1 MSVFNPSDVGGIGAV
16 TVLVV
21 AVDGVEFLKL
31 GNVVAVIGVQVSVL
45 SSVDI
50 AVTSSVVALVTAV
63 NIIEFM
69 RLVVVLGSMLASAE
83 VLRLLAGV
91 SVVTAGIEF
100 EFTFVNEVQRVDTG
114 TRTGF
119 EADVEFIALSITVT
133 VRRITEL
140 MNLFMINM
148 KHIIINMKHVYRR

>member
-1 MSVFNPSDVGGIGAV
+1 MAHLVRLTARYTPPPAAASPANPPIVAPVAIPISRVSVFNPSDVGGIGAV

-21 AVDGVEFLKL
+21 GVDSVEFLKL

-45 SSVDI
+45 SSVDV

-83 VLRLLAGV
+83 VLRL
-91 SVVTAGIEF
+91 
-100 EFTFVNEVQRVDTG
+100 
-114 TRTGF
+114 
-119 EADVEFIALSITVT
+119 
-133 VRRITEL
+133 
-140 MNLFMINM
+140 
-148 KHIIINMKHVYRR
+148 